1 MLFNRLETN
10 DLRSLKKKRHQRK
23 MPVQFRTFYKINCSL
38 FLSIKQ
44 EKRFK
49 CRWRIHL
56 SQSSELTSIG
66 GVFDS
71 STISNYLKLSYF
83 LMKEYSQCWNLK
95 ILTFIQV

>member
-10 DLRSLKKKRHQRK
+10 DLRSLKEKRHQRK

-83 LMKEYSQCWNLK
+83 LKKYSQCWNLK
-95 ILTFIQV
+95 ILTFIQL